1 MKILKWL
8 DESFEETIMTICLIM
23 ITLVM
28 GYSVIMRYIFNDALS
43 WAEEIC
49 RYLFVYSALLSVP
62 LCLRRRSSVKIDII
76 MLKLPPLLQKLLLLA
91 GDAFMLAF
99 FGYMLNASFGVV
111 GVVYRSGQT
120 SPALLIPMYFI
131 FASAVIG
138 FALAMMRIVQRM
150 YFLITTPGA
159 DYKAH
164 LEAGRRKT

>member
-8 DESFEETIMTICLIM
+8 DESFEETVMAICLLL
-23 ITLVM
+23 ITLIM
-28 GYSVIMRYIFNDALS
+28 GYSVIMRYIFNNALS

-91 GDAFMLAF
+91 GDSFMLAF
-99 FGYMLNASFGVV
+99 FSYVLNASFGVV
-111 GVVYRSGQT
+111 GTVYRSGQT

-131 FASAVIG
+131 FASAVLG
-138 FALAMMRIVQRM
+138 FSLAIVRLVQRM
-150 YFLITTPGA
+150 YFLITTAGA
-159 DYKAH
+159 GYQAH